1 MQECAGYERKVFKFK
16 HDGDDAK
23 AAAAALTRGFWELR
37 EYRLAPPK
45 EGEEGA
51 ADADAKHL
59 VLCCVRRTDGE
70 GCAWVA
76 PRP

>member
-1 MQECAGYERKVFKFK
+1 VFKFR
-16 HDGDDAK
+16 HGGEDAEAKK
-23 AAAAALTRGFWELR
+23 ASAHVHGAWELR
-37 EYRLAPPK
+37 EYRQAPPK

-70 GCAWVA
+70 A
-76 PRP
+76 